1 MADTMELTDNSHSN
15 GAVPIKRART
25 ELATTESESQSQLR
39 RRKEANKA
47 YGRGGKIPI
56 HSIKDKK
63 LRGNLKK
70 LEARNKTAILR
81 AKDAEILLENE
92 DGFLEPE
99 NELERTYK
107 VRQDEIKQSVPLET
121 AKKGFELKLD
131 QLGPY
136 VCDYTRNGKDLI
148 LAGRKGHV
156 ATMDWREG
164 KLGCELQLGE
174 TVRDAKWLHNNQLFA
189 VAQKKYVYI
198 YDGAGVELHCLK
210 KHIEVTNMEFLP
222 YHYLLATVGNS
233 GHLKYQDISTGQM
246 VMEMPTKLGSPTS
259 LTQNPRNAILHMGHQ
274 NGTVTLWSP
283 NSTTPLVK
291 LLAHRGPVRSLAV
304 DREGRYMVSTGQDM
318 KMSVWDVRM
327 FKEVNSYFTRQPAS
341 SVAISDRG
349 LTAVGWGTQVSIWR
363 GLFSKNSLE
372 QEKIQSPYMAWGGE
386 GKRIERV
393 RWCPFEDVLGT
404 SHDSGFS
411 SILVPGAGE
420 ANFDA
425 LEVNPFETTKQR
437 QEAEVKSLLNKL
449 QPEMISLDPNYIGN
463 LDLRSDEQR
472 KAEKDLDKKPEDPMA
487 KIKNRGR
494 GKNSS
499 LRKYLRKKSSRGI
512 IDDQRDR
519 IEELRKSQMQREKNR
534 LKSTEEELGPAL
546 GRFAKKSA

>member
-39 RRKEANKA
+39 RRKEANRA

-210 KHIEVTNMEFLP
+210 K
-222 YHYLLATVGNS
+222 
-233 GHLKYQDISTGQM
+233 ST
-246 VMEMPTKLGSPTS
+246 
-259 LTQNPRNAILHMGHQ
+259 
-274 NGTVTLWSP
+274 
-283 NSTTPLVK
+283 
-291 LLAHRGPVRSLAV
+291 
-304 DREGRYMVSTGQDM
+304 
-318 KMSVWDVRM
+318 
-327 FKEVNSYFTRQPAS
+327 
-341 SVAISDRG
+341 
-349 LTAVGWGTQVSIWR
+349 
-363 GLFSKNSLE
+363 
-372 QEKIQSPYMAWGGE
+372 
-386 GKRIERV
+386 
-393 RWCPFEDVLGT
+393 
-404 SHDSGFS
+404 
-411 SILVPGAGE
+411 
-420 ANFDA
+420 
-425 LEVNPFETTKQR
+425 
-437 QEAEVKSLLNKL
+437 
-449 QPEMISLDPNYIGN
+449 
-463 LDLRSDEQR
+463 LR
-472 KAEKDLDKKPEDPMA
+472 
-487 KIKNRGR
+487 
-494 GKNSS
+494 
-499 LRKYLRKKSSRGI
+499 
-512 IDDQRDR
+512 
-519 IEELRKSQMQREKNR
+519 
-534 LKSTEEELGPAL
+534 
-546 GRFAKKSA
+546 